1 MGNVSYGDL
10 TFLSDELSKA
20 WIDSNFGQL
29 TLERISEVTLSGV
42 GDAHEK
48 NAKAKPKGV
57 KAYFNMDESAILHL
71 ERVDAH
77 FEKAPELVKEEE
89 EANQPTF
96 QKLGSTLSSFFGSS
110 KKEEEETVEKNEE
123 KPEEKK
129 EEKKEEAK

>member
-10 TFLSDELSKA
+10 TFLSDQLSKA

-29 TLERISEVTLSGV
+29 TLEGISEVTLSGV

-48 NAKAKPKGV
+48 NVKAKPKGV

-71 ERVDAH
+71 EKVEAH

-89 EANQPTF
+89 EANQSTL
-96 QKLGSTLSSFFGSS
+96 QELGSTLSSFFGSS
-110 KKEEEETVEKNEE
+110 KKEEE
-123 KPEEKK
+123 
-129 EEKKEEAK
+129 